1 VKWLFLFTAVFVF
14 PVGAEERNAL
24 VIGNAAYLAPEPA
37 LNNPVND
44 AREIAG
50 ALRELGFG
58 VRVVAD
64 ADHAAMRRAIREFED
79 RLRRQKGVALFYFAG
94 HGIQVD
100 GRNYLVPV
108 GARLK
113 REDEA
118 LSRAIDATELVK
130 RLRETGSRLN
140 IVILDACRNNPLVKQ
155 PFAARGGSQ
164 EGLAAVRPATG
175 TLVAFAAEP
184 RHVVGDGTADRGLY
198 AKHLARAMRVPGL
211 SLEQVFKRVREA
223 VEQES
228 GGRQVPVEFS
238 TLTGSDFYFLR
249 K

>member
-1 VKWLFLFTAVFVF
+1 MKWVLFFVALFASVAF
-14 PVGAEERNAL
+14 AEERHAL
-24 VIGNAAYLAPEPA
+24 VIGNAAYPMPEPA
-37 LNNPVND
+37 LKNPVND

-50 ALRELGFG
+50 VLGELGFG
-58 VRVVAD
+58 VRLVVD

-79 RLRRQKGVALFYFAG
+79 VLRKRQGVAFFYFAG
-94 HGIQVD
+94 HGIQID
-100 GRNYLVPV
+100 GRNYLVPL
-108 GARLK
+108 GAKLV
-113 REDEA
+113 REDQV
-118 LSRAIDATELVK
+118 LSRAIDVTELVR

-140 IVILDACRNNPLVKQ
+140 IVILDACRNNPLTKQ
-155 PFAARGGSQ
+155 PFASRGASQ

-184 RHVVGDGTADRGLY
+184 GHVVGDGAADRGIY
-198 AKHLARAMRVPGL
+198 AKHLARAMRTPGL

-223 VEQES
+223 VEQDT

-238 TLTGSDFYFLR
+238 TLTGDDFYFLT

>member
-1 VKWLFLFTAVFVF
+1 MLGALGAFAAQ
-14 PVGAEERNAL
+14 AEERNAL
-24 VIGNAAYLAPEPA
+24 VIGNAAYVAPEPA
-37 LNNPVND
+37 LRNPVND

-50 ALRELGFG
+50 ALKEVGFG
-58 VRVVAD
+58 VRLLAD

-79 RLRRQKGVALFYFAG
+79 LLRRRKGVALFYFAG
-94 HGIQVD
+94 HGLQVE
-100 GRNYLVPV
+100 GRNYLVPI
-108 GARLK
+108 GARLAS
-113 REDEA
+113 EDQA
-118 LSRAIDATELVK
+118 LSRAIDATELVQ

-164 EGLAAVRPATG
+164 EGLAAARPATG

-184 RHVVGDGTADRGLY
+184 GHVVGDGAADRGRY
-198 AKHLARAMRVPGL
+198 AKHLARAVRIPGL

-223 VEQES
+223 VERES

-238 TLTGSDFYFLR
+238 TLTGSDFYFVE
-249 K
+249 KDGK